1 MKDASGSIEVDFFPE
16 EIDSLDH
23 WEVVHFKGVLEE
35 VAEEYNC
42 ELISFDIDHG
52 TISFS
57 FSSEELMAEILGILS
72 KNTILQKA
80 DVE

>member
-1 MKDASGSIEVDFFPE
+1 MKDASGSIEVDLFPE

-72 KNTILQKA
+72 KNTIPQKA